1 MFCDRCGTS
10 LNDTQAYCPS
20 CGKATEA
27 APRAPAPQPNR
38 VAGHVRLLGIFW
50 LAYSAVQLMGSWFLA
65 SIFPRFFDSRFFS
78 GWGWSPHIPFLVGG
92 LLRAVG
98 WVLLARGVLGVIAG
112 WGLLDRQPWARILA
126 IVLAVFTL
134 LHLVL
139 GTALGIYTLWV
150 LLPRESEREYR
161 QMARPA

>member
-1 MFCDRCGTS
+1 M
-10 LNDTQAYCPS
+10 
-20 CGKATEA
+20 KA
-27 APRAPAPQPNR
+27 APAAPAPLPSR

-50 LAYSAVQLMGSWFLA
+50 LAYSAIQLMGSWFLA
-65 SIFPRFFDSRFFS
+65 SVFPRFFE

-92 LLRAVG
+92 LLRFVG
-98 WVLLARGVLGVIAG
+98 WLLLARGLLGVIAG

-134 LHLVL
+134 FHLVL

-150 LLPRESEREYR
+150 LLPGESEREYR
-161 QMARPA
+161 QIARPA

>member
-20 CGKATEA
+20 CGKATQA
-27 APRAPAPQPNR
+27 APPAPAPAPSR

-50 LAYSAVQLMGSWFLA
+50 LAYSGVQLMGSWFLS
-65 SIFPRFFDSRFFS
+65 SIFPRFFA

-98 WVLLARGVLGVIAG
+98 WLLLARGVLGVIAG

-134 LHLVL
+134 FHLIL
-139 GTALGIYTLWV
+139 GAALGIYTLWV
-150 LLPRESEREYR
+150 LLPGESERDYR

>member
-1 MFCDRCGTS
+1 MFCDKCGTS

-20 CGKATEA
+20 CGKPMRG
-27 APRAPAPQPNR
+27 APPSPAPAQSR
-38 VAGHVRLLGIFW
+38 VTGHVRLLGIFW
-50 LAYSAVQLMGSWFLA
+50 LAYSAIQLMGSWFLS
-65 SIFPRFFDSRFFS
+65 SIFPRFFE

-98 WVLLARGVLGVIAG
+98 WLLLARGLLGVIAG
-112 WGLLDRQPWARILA
+112 WGLLDRQPWARMLA
-126 IVLAVFTL
+126 IVLALFTL
-134 LHLVL
+134 FHLVL

-150 LLPRESEREYR
+150 LLPGESERQYR